1 MSQQR
6 DLLENRICRQCA
18 DDPSIVDRNVCEHS
32 PLLVNDPLLGT
43 TIANRYKIT
52 AVTGIGGWSTVYSA
66 EDTKLNRQVAVK
78 ILHLHLC
85 VDPEKLQRFQ
95 REAQAASS
103 IVHNNV
109 AVMHDCGFTS
119 TGRPY
124 ITMELVEGKSLA
136 HVIRKGR
143 SIPEYI
149 EIFKQ
154 VCDGLQAIHKMAV
167 IHRDLKPNN
176 IVISNDGVAKVLDFG
191 SAKWTL
197 QDEVLTKT
205 DEAVGTPCYMSPE
218 QCLGQKLD
226 ARSDIYSLGCMVYEA
241 ITGLKPFAAETALA
255 SMQLQLKSMPAR
267 MRTTK
272 QTGAP
277 VPPKLETL
285 VFKALA
291 KNPQDRFNSIAE
303 FKSALENC
311 QKADGLFSSIVP
323 RVAWQRMSARQR
335 RLSIASLIAAPL
347 LTIMLLAF
355 LPQPTKQRTLLFPV
369 GRPVGTLYLVSND
382 NGKIV
387 KSRLAPAEGAVH
399 VDINARVNLSEV
411 PKKDGNLSFL
421 SKLKPDALDSL
432 DLFVSPMS
440 DATIAQINW
449 LSGLNTLSLGRCDV
463 TDKQLNSLNLP
474 NLTGLNLS
482 DTKISDVGLAN
493 IEKRF
498 PKLRWISLRGN
509 ESVTD
514 AGIQSVAGLA
524 HLNTLSMDDTTKV
537 TDECLISLGACQT
550 LRTLD
555 LNSDNITDRGVSA
568 LAKADR
574 LFGLDLGST
583 HITNE
588 GVEKLS
594 STQNLH
600 NLNLSQTALTDLAVN
615 SLARMKQLKNLSL
628 TSTSISKE
636 KLSELRVAL
645 PKCSIESD

>member
-43 TIANRYKIT
+43 TIANRYKI
-52 AVTGIGGWSTVYSA
+52 ASITGIGGWSTVYSA

-95 REAQAASS
+95 REAQAASA

-109 AVMHDCGFTS
+109 AIMHDCGFTS
-119 TGRPY
+119 NGRPY
-124 ITMELVEGKSLA
+124 ITMELVEGNSLA
-136 HVIRKGR
+136 QVIRKGR

-149 EIFKQ
+149 EIFEQ

-176 IVISNDGVAKVLDFG
+176 IVISNEGVVKVLDFG
-191 SAKWTL
+191 SAKWIL

-241 ITGLKPFAAETALA
+241 ITGVKPFAAESALA
-255 SMQLQLKSMPAR
+255 SMQLQLKSMPPR

-272 QTGAP
+272 QTGAL
-277 VPPKLETL
+277 VPPKLEAL

-303 FKSALENC
+303 FKTALVNC
-311 QKADGLFSSIVP
+311 QKADGLFASIVP
-323 RVAWQRMSARQR
+323 RVAWQRMNAGERKIMISC
-335 RLSIASLIAAPL
+335 LIAAPL
-347 LTIMLLAF
+347 ALMLLAI
-355 LPQPTKQRTLLFPV
+355 LPHGTKQRTLNFPV
-369 GRPVGTLYLVSND
+369 GRPVGYLYLVGNE
-382 NGKIV
+382 NGKIT
-387 KSRLAPAEGAVH
+387 KSRLAPAEGAVQ

-411 PKKDGNLSFL
+411 PKKDANLSFL
-421 SKLKPDALDSL
+421 SKLKPDALDTL
-432 DLFVSPMS
+432 DLFDSPMS
-440 DATIAQINW
+440 DATIAQINQQ
-449 LSGLNTLSLGRCDV
+449 SGLHTLSLGRCDI
-463 TDKQLNSLNLP
+463 TDKQLHSLNLP

-498 PKLRWISLRGN
+498 PKLLWISLRGN
-509 ESVTD
+509 ESVSDT
-514 AGIQSVAGLA
+514 GIQSVASID
-524 HLNTLSMDDTTKV
+524 HLNTLTMDDTAKV
-537 TDECLISLGACQT
+537 TDDCLAAVSACQS

-568 LAKADR
+568 VAKADR
-574 LFGLDLGST
+574 LFNLDLGGT

-588 GVEKLS
+588 GVDKLS

-600 NLNLSQTALTDLAVN
+600 NLNLSQTALTDAAVN
-615 SLARMKQLKNLSL
+615 SLARMKQLKTLSL
-628 TSTSISKE
+628 TSTSISKQ

-645 PKCSIESD
+645 PKCSIESE